1 MAVVRS
7 VSRHGDSPVDH
18 YDALVLQ
25 SQALFAMQR
34 MIRGKADAPIRPQY
48 AMPRQLCVVWGAAQ
62 RGHRDTRAARN
73 TGLRRQLSIA
83 HDTTGWDAPQ
93 RGMNPG
99 VLLRHGHDQ
108 TSSTQACNKSGLPG
122 DYS

>member
-1 MAVVRS
+1 
-7 VSRHGDSPVDH
+7 
-18 YDALVLQ
+18 
-25 SQALFAMQR
+25 
-34 MIRGKADAPIRPQY
+34 MIRGKADAPIRPQD
-48 AMPRQLCVVWGAAQ
+48 AMPGQFCVVRGAAQ
-62 RGHRDTRAARN
+62 RGHHDTSAARN

-83 HDTTGWDAPQ
+83 HDTTGRDAPQ

-99 VLLRHGHDQ
+99 VLLRHGYDQ